1 MKVPKL
7 YKKLLVSVIIVKNQ
21 DTGKKIVVNLSSLS
35 AFSLL
40 IRLSNVLPLLKNG
53 VPRKNKEKNDIQ
65 GTLNSS
71 S

>member
-1 MKVPKL
+1 MKVPKW

-21 DTGKKIVVNLSSLS
+21 DTGKKIVMNLSSLS
-35 AFSLL
+35 AFRLL
-40 IRLSNVLPLLKNG
+40 TRLSNVLPLLKNG